1 MEHLGN
7 DLGIA
12 EESSSS
18 NSSSISSDDESSSS
32 SSASEKSAECVILTP
47 TVDRFKKRT
56 YQSTSLDSFVVK
68 QPKASATSSPSA
80 ASLIHEEPSSRVV
93 KVWTDPRKKKDR
105 ERRRDS
111 EKKRREGKKAD
122 CSSRTKRVLGNII
135 DLQAARSGADMTH
148 AEARASVVDEVIARI
163 NPPKKSKA
171 AQSEDSSGHLRTE
184 MSLPPEKLY
193 HGEIS
198 KTGKRM
204 FTSDETLFLFEV
216 FCKHHCKDPLKKD
229 HLDAV
234 REMVQAGGDNCEW
247 SIIAKRIAREH
258 PKEFGAEH
266 PCGAISR
273 QSLKH
278 RVRYYLHES
287 TCQTFVGRRRALPET
302 VVALI
307 ITKKLKKRP
316 KSKISS

>member
-1 MEHLGN
+1 MDFDVEHLGN

-163 NPPKKSKA
+163 NHVIAQVIRKCVPK
-171 AQSEDSSGHLRTE
+171 
-184 MSLPPEKLY
+184 
-193 HGEIS
+193 
-198 KTGKRM
+198 
-204 FTSDETLFLFEV
+204 V
-216 FCKHHCKDPLKKD
+216 F
-229 HLDAV
+229 
-234 REMVQAGGDNCEW
+234 
-247 SIIAKRIAREH
+247 
-258 PKEFGAEH
+258 
-266 PCGAISR
+266 
-273 QSLKH
+273 
-278 RVRYYLHES
+278 
-287 TCQTFVGRRRALPET
+287 
-302 VVALI
+302 
-307 ITKKLKKRP
+307 
-316 KSKISS
+316 